1 MSLILV
7 IRMSKISEY
16 EKLGVDAYKR
26 GVNYLKKL
34 VAEVFPHAFI
44 PLLKDPD
51 RNEYFILHVDGAG
64 SKPIVSYLYYKETG
78 DISFFKGLAQ
88 DVIAM
93 NLDDIITVGAEP
105 VAFADYIAI
114 NPFRIPKSEVL
125 QELGVGFKEVFDIL
139 SSFKSRIRVSPLFSG
154 GETADLPDQVR
165 TLDIVGMLYA
175 RVTSKIIKGDIR
187 DKALVIGLRSS
198 GKAKYE
204 KRENSGIMCNG
215 LTLARHVLLS
225 KYYKEKYPEVCEPSV
240 EGYKG
245 RYNVDTYVDELGM
258 SVGEALLSPTRIFT
272 PIIAEIIDN
281 YGEYIMGMVHVTG
294 GGLTKFLR
302 LGSRL
307 KYVLNNL
314 PDPDPIFNLIRQ
326 EGKISWKEMYEVFN
340 MGIGFGI
347 IINDNK
353 VVEDV
358 ISLSEK
364 YNVEARI
371 IGFVEKSEIEK
382 NTLVIRKDDEQ
393 YLYSLE

>member
-1 MSLILV
+1 
-7 IRMSKISEY
+7 MSKEY
-16 EKLGVDAYKR
+16 EKVGVDAYKR
-26 GVNYLKKL
+26 DVNYLKKL
-34 VAEVFPHAFI
+34 VTEAFPHTFT

-51 RNEYFILHVDGAG
+51 RNEYLILHIDGAG
-64 SKPIVSYLYYKETG
+64 SKPIVSYLYYKET
-78 DISFFKGLAQ
+78 DNISFFRGLAQ
-88 DVIAM
+88 DVMAM

-114 NPFRIPKSEVL
+114 NPFKIPKSKVL
-125 QELGVGFKEVFDIL
+125 QELGMGFKEVFDIL
-139 SSFKSRIRVSPLFSG
+139 SSFKSGIRISPLFSG

-175 RVTSKIIKGDIR
+175 RVTSSKIIKGDIR
-187 DKALVIGLRSS
+187 DKALIIGLRSS

-225 KYYKEKYPEVCEPSV
+225 KYYREKYPEVFEPSV
-240 EGYKG
+240 EQGYRG
-245 RYNVDTYVDELGM
+245 RYSVDSYIDELGM

-281 YGEYIMGMVHVTG
+281 YGEYIMGLVHVTG

-302 LGSRL
+302 LGSKL

-314 PDPDPIFNLIRQ
+314 PDPDPIFNLIKQ

-353 VVEDV
+353 VAEDV
-358 ISLSEK
+358 ISISEK
-364 YNVEARI
+364 YNVEART
-371 IGFVEKSEIEK
+371 IGFVEKSEVEK
-382 NTLVIRKDDEQ
+382 NTLIIKKDNEQ
-393 YLYSLE
+393 YSYSLE